1 MSNELTGECRYFLT
15 YSGVKLPFNLLNP
28 LEPEQIENRNTYF
41 QGYFDE
47 QNRLFG
53 LQKMVYGELEMEHRY
68 IYHPNGALQSA
79 EIIDID
85 GEVTVL
91 NFDENGQPLDS

>member
-1 MSNELTGECRYFLT
+1 MSNEIPGECRYFLT
-15 YSGVKLPFNLLNP
+15 YSGVKLPFKLLNP

-41 QGYFDE
+41 RGYFDAE
-47 QNRLFG
+47 NCLLS

-68 IYHPNGALQSA
+68 TYHGNGVLKAA

-91 NFDENGQPLDS
+91 SFDENGEPLDS

>member
-47 QNRLFG
+47 QNRLLG
-53 LQKMVYGELEMEHRY
+53 LQKMVYGEQEMEHRY
-68 IYHPNGALQSA
+68 TYHANGALQAA

-91 NFDENGQPLDS
+91 NFDESGQPLDS

>member
-41 QGYFDE
+41 QGYFDA
-47 QNRLFG
+47 QDRLLG
-53 LQKMVYGELEMEHRY
+53 LRKMVYGELEMEHRY
-68 IYHPNGALQSA
+68 TYHANGALRMA

-91 NFDENGQPLDS
+91 NFDENGRPVAS